1 MKYRCLILDHDDTAV
16 RSTPVIHYPAFLKAM
31 AELRPG
37 MFLTQEEF
45 LAKNLEPGLM
55 AYYRNDL
62 GMNEAEL
69 NREFEIWKTFGR
81 SLIPPFFEG
90 LPQLIRHF
98 RASGGILCVASLSLP
113 EIIERDY
120 AAAELERPDL
130 IFGWDEDPE
139 KVKPAPYPVR
149 EIIRQTGFP
158 PSQLLMVDDMKPGL
172 EMARTAGIDFA
183 ASGWGYQIPSIET
196 YMRQNAD
203 YYLSAVSD
211 LEKILFYRSTK

>member
-16 RSTPVIHYPAFLKAM
+16 QSTPVIHYPAFLKAM

-37 MFLTQEEF
+37 AFLTQEEF

-55 AYYRNDL
+55 SYYRNEL

-69 NREFEIWKTFGR
+69 NREFEIWKTFGK
-81 SLIPPFFEG
+81 SVTPPFFDG

-98 RASGGILCVASLSLP
+98 RESGGVLCVASLSLP
-113 EIIERDY
+113 EIIEKDY
-120 AAAELERPDL
+120 EAAELERPDL

-149 EIIRQTGFP
+149 EIIRRTGFSL
-158 PSQLLMVDDMKPGL
+158 SQLLMVDDMKPGL
-172 EMARTAGIDFA
+172 EMARTAGIGFA
-183 ASGWGYQIPSIET
+183 ASGWGYHVPSIET

-203 YYLSAVSD
+203 HYLSAVSD